1 MSHLSAG
8 SDYVGSFK
16 KVFVFKMDPLEEF
29 FFPNTYKQVMQMVD
43 LPISKAEF
51 QDKL

>member
-1 MSHLSAG
+1 
-8 SDYVGSFK
+8 
-16 KVFVFKMDPLEEF
+16 MDPLEEF
-29 FFPNTYKQVMQMVD
+29 FFPNTYKQVMQMID